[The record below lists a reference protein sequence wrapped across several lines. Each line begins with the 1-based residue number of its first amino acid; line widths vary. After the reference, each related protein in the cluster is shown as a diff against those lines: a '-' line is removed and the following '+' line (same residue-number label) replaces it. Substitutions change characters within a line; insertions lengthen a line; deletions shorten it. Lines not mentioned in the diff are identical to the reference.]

1 MIGFSRALAGLA
13 VLGLLAGC
21 ANNSG
26 ETYSTNEVNRTAVVT
41 HGTIVGIRE
50 VPVQGTSGGTG
61 TMVGAI
67 GGGVAGSFIG
77 GDWRSNVLAGLAGAL
92 IGGVVG
98 NQAERAIGSGTAT
111 EFTVREE
118 DGQTIAVVQRN
129 DGGLMVGD
137 KVRILRSDKT
147 RLVRETG

>member
-1 MIGFSRALAGLA
+1 MTGFSRALAGLA
-13 VLGLLAGC
+13 VLALLAGC
-21 ANNSG
+21 ANSSG

>member
-1 MIGFSRALAGLA
+1 MTGFSRALAGLA
-13 VLGLLAGC
+13 VLALLAGC
-21 ANNSG
+21 ANKSG
-26 ETYSTNEVNRTAVVT
+26 ETYSANEVNRTAVVT

>member
-1 MIGFSRALAGLA
+1 MTGFSRALAGLA
-13 VLGLLAGC
+13 VLALLAGC
-21 ANNSG
+21 ANKSG

>member
-1 MIGFSRALAGLA
+1 MTGFSRALAGLA
-13 VLGLLAGC
+13 VLALLAGC

-67 GGGVAGSFIG
+67 GGGVAGSLIG